1 MQSFERKLNEML
13 VEVYHNILRVEE
25 EFLRNNHRLNLS
37 IREMHL
43 IECVGMDKENGKTI
57 SEIAD
62 YLKVAKP
69 SATVAVS
76 KLEKKGYLQKS
87 GSEEDGRVVRVTLT
101 REGRKVF
108 LYHERYHAN
117 MISELKKEFTDEE
130 RDVLMRAIDKL
141 NRFFDTSAGA
151 EK

>member
-1 MQSFERKLNEML
+1 
-13 VEVYHNILRVEE
+13 
-25 EFLRNNHRLNLS
+25 
-37 IREMHL
+37 
-43 IECVGMDKENGKTI
+43 
-57 SEIAD
+57 
-62 YLKVAKP
+62 
-69 SATVAVS
+69 
-76 KLEKKGYLQKS
+76 
-87 GSEEDGRVVRVTLT
+87 VTLT